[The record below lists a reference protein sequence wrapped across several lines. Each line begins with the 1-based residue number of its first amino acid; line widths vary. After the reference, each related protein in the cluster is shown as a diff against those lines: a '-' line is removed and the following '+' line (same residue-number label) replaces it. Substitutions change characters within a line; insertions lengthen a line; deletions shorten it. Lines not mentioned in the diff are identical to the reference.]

1 MMTKPLFLLVT
12 PMVILQALCLHAAD
26 YYVAP
31 NGNDNWSGTIAAP
44 NAERTD
50 GPFANLER
58 AQKAVRARKRSGAW
72 PDNGVVVEV
81 LAGTYELPRTLF
93 LTREDSGQDGAPT
106 VYRARA
112 GADVRLLGGR
122 RVEGF
127 VPHEGAVLRA
137 YLDQQGSKGV
147 RFTQLLFD
155 GQRQPMAR
163 YPNLD
168 PNDPH
173 GGKWAY
179 VDGERISMYQD
190 VVDQA
195 TRTDRKWNESVF
207 VQRPEAM
214 RTLKFKAADQ
224 RNWQHP
230 EEAEVFVF
238 PPFQLG
244 QQSEACR
251 VP

>member
-1 MMTKPLFLLVT
+1 MSCRGLSCSQRKVPV
-12 PMVILQALCLHAAD
+12 
-26 YYVAP
+26 
-31 NGNDNWSGTIAAP
+31 GT
-44 NAERTD
+44 
-50 GPFANLER
+50 
-58 AQKAVRARKRSGAW
+58 VS
-72 PDNGVVVEV
+72 
-81 LAGTYELPRTLF
+81 
-93 LTREDSGQDGAPT
+93 PT
-106 VYRARA
+106 VYRAQA
-112 GADVRLLGGR
+112 GADVRLIGGR
-122 RVEGF
+122 QVKGF
-127 VPHEGAVLRA
+127 TSHQGAVLKTD
-137 YLDQQGSKGV
+137 LKQQGLAGV

-173 GGKWAY
+173 AGKWAY

-224 RNWQHP
+224 RKWQRP
-230 EEAEVFVF
+230 EEAEVFIF
-238 PPFQLG
+238 PRFNWVSNLRRVESLDAANRTLASDETDQLRD
-244 QQSEACR
+244 SSW
-251 VP
+251 

>member
-1 MMTKPLFLLVT
+1 M
-12 PMVILQALCLHAAD
+12 
-26 YYVAP
+26 
-31 NGNDNWSGTIAAP
+31 
-44 NAERTD
+44 
-50 GPFANLER
+50 
-58 AQKAVRARKRSGAW
+58 RS
-72 PDNGVVVEV
+72 
-81 LAGTYELPRTLF
+81 GTYELPRTF
-93 LTREDSGQDGAPT
+93 LLTKEGSGRDGAPT
-106 VYRARA
+106 VYRAQA
-112 GADVRLLGGR
+112 GADVRLIGGR
-122 RVEGF
+122 QVKGF
-127 VPHEGAVLRA
+127 TSHQGAVLKTD
-137 YLDQQGSKGV
+137 LKQQGLAGV

-173 GGKWAY
+173 AGKWAY

-224 RNWQHP
+224 RKWQRRRKRKCL
-230 EEAEVFVF
+230 F
-238 PPFQLG
+238 
-244 QQSEACR
+244 SR
-251 VP
+251 VSIGSAI